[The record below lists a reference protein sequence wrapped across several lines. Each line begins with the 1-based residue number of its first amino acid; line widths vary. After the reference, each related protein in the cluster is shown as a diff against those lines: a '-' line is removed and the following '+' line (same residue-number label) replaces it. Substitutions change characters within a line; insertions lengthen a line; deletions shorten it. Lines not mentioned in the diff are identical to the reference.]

1 MSQIAKTLEPPYYAV
16 IFTSQLAGEE
26 SNTEGYS
33 EVANQMFAL
42 AAEQTGF
49 LGIESARE
57 DLGISVSYWSDLEAI
72 KAWKQ
77 QSDHQIAQQKGQEHW
92 YRQYKVRVAKI
103 ERDYSFSNS

>member
-1 MSQIAKTLEPPYYAV
+1 LSQIANTPEPPYFAV

-26 SNTEGYS
+26 NNTEGYS
-33 EVANQMFAL
+33 DMADQMFAL

-49 LGIESARE
+49 IGIESARE
-57 DLGISVSYWSDLEAI
+57 DLGISVSYWSDLESI

-77 QSDHQIAQQKGQEHW
+77 QSDHQIAQQKGREYW
-92 YRQYKVRVAKI
+92 YQQYKVRIAKV

>member
-16 IFTSQLAGEE
+16 IFTSKMADDEI
-26 SNTEGYS
+26 NAEGYS
-33 EVANQMFAL
+33 DMANQMLAL

-49 LGIESARE
+49 LGFESARE

-77 QSDHQIAQQKGQEHW
+77 QSDHQIAQQKGQEYW
-92 YRQYKVRVAKI
+92 YQQYKVRVAKV
-103 ERDYSFSNS
+103 ERDYLFSNS